1 MRGCAEWRGLR
12 GDLRRAQRRLCGLW
26 RPLEAT
32 SAPSRKATSW
42 YLAGG
47 GGNPRRWSAALDEC
61 SGGEVAAA
69 QGIDGGGVL
78 LLGAALINKAS
89 GAARDSG
96 AHGS

>member
-1 MRGCAEWRGLR
+1 
-12 GDLRRAQRRLCGLW
+12 
-26 RPLEAT
+26 
-32 SAPSRKATSW
+32 
-42 YLAGG
+42 
-47 GGNPRRWSAALDEC
+47 
-61 SGGEVAAA
+61 VAAA